1 MDSTAASPSLQTERL
16 AGWLAGASNDNSS
29 GSALTGARR
38 HTPPPARQTATSAA
52 DHRSGQCGP
61 RGVRL
66 LRGENAT
73 AQEHKPCEY
82 RAERKSRKSGVEG
95 ADIVKMII
103 DGLCYKSLPE
113 VEDLKA

>member
-1 MDSTAASPSLQTERL
+1 MDSTAASPLLQTERL

-38 HTPPPARQTATSAA
+38 HTPPPARQTA
-52 DHRSGQCGP
+52 DQRSMMCACSVDSSP
-61 RGVRL
+61 
-66 LRGENAT
+66 ENAT